1 MNNPITWTISRKTVL
16 ATAMTAVLLAACA
29 GTPVAPD
36 GATAARSKLSALQ
49 ADPNL
54 ASRAPVAIEQADAA
68 VRIAEQP
75 EKNADLV
82 SHRVYL
88 ADRKIDIA
96 RAQAETRYAE
106 DQRTALSSQ
115 RETARLDSR
124 TREAD
129 SAKAAANV
137 ARNAAD
143 LARSDASLA
152 RSDADAANAATMEL
166 QRQIDAMQAKVTD
179 RGLVLT
185 LGDVLF
191 ASGTAELLSGA
202 TGNLDQLVSFL
213 GNYPTRTVMIEGHTD
228 NVGSSSSNQVLS
240 ERRADSVRSYLVRR
254 GVDAARLTTTGAGE
268 SAPVSSNDSTAGR
281 QQNRRVEV
289 IISNP
294 ALAAR

>member
-1 MNNPITWTISRKTVL
+1 MNNPITWTISRKTML
-16 ATAMTAVLLAACA
+16 ATAMTTVLLAACA
-29 GTPVAPD
+29 GTPMAPD
-36 GATAARSKLSALQ
+36 GAVAARAKLSALQ

-54 ASRAPVAIEQADAA
+54 ASRAPVAIDQADAA

-75 EKNADLV
+75 EKNVDLV
-82 SHRVYL
+82 SHRVYV
-88 ADRKIDIA
+88 ADRKIEIA

-115 RETARLDSR
+115 REAARLDSR

-129 SAKAAANV
+129 SANAAASV
-137 ARNAAD
+137 ARNDAD
-143 LARSDASLA
+143 LA
-152 RSDADAANAATMEL
+152 RSDADAANAATAEL

-191 ASGTAELLSGA
+191 ATGTAELRSGA
-202 TGNLDQLVSFL
+202 TSNLDQLVTFL

-228 NVGSSSSNQVLS
+228 NVGSGSSNQLLS
-240 ERRADSVRSYLVRR
+240 ERRADSVRSHLVRR
-254 GVDAARLTTTGAGE
+254 GIDAGRLTTSGAGE
-268 SAPVSSNDSTAGR
+268 STPVASNDSAAGR

-294 ALAAR
+294 ALAAS

>member
-1 MNNPITWTISRKTVL
+1 MNNPITWTLRSKTVL

-29 GTPVAPD
+29 GTPAAPD
-36 GATAARSKLSALQ
+36 GATAARAKLSALQ

-54 ASRAPVAIEQADAA
+54 GSRAPVAIDQADAA

-75 EKNADLV
+75 EKDIDLA

-137 ARNAAD
+137 ARNDAD
-143 LARSDASLA
+143 LA

-166 QRQIDAMQAKVTD
+166 QKQIDAMQAKVTD

-185 LGDVLF
+185 LGDVQF
-191 ASGTAELLSGA
+191 ATGTAELRSGA
-202 TGNLDQLVSFL
+202 TSNLDQLVTFL

-228 NVGSSSSNQVLS
+228 NVGSSSSNQLLS

-254 GVDAARLTTTGAGE
+254 GVDAARLTTSGAGE
-268 SAPVSSNDSTAGR
+268 STPVSSNDSAAGR

>member
-1 MNNPITWTISRKTVL
+1 MNNPITWTLRSKTVL

-36 GATAARSKLSALQ
+36 GATAARAKLSALQ

-54 ASRAPVAIEQADAA
+54 GSRAPVAIDQADAA

-75 EKNADLV
+75 EKDIDLV

-106 DQRTALSSQ
+106 DQRAALSSQ

-137 ARNAAD
+137 AR
-143 LARSDASLA
+143 
-152 RSDADAANAATMEL
+152 SDADAANAATMEL
-166 QRQIDAMQAKVTD
+166 QQQIDAMQAKVTD

-213 GNYPTRTVMIEGHTD
+213 GNYPTRTVLIEGHTD
-228 NVGSSSSNQVLS
+228 NVGSSSSNQLLS
-240 ERRADSVRSYLVRR
+240 ERRAESVNAYLVRR
-254 GVDAARLTTTGAGE
+254 GVDATRLSTSGAGE
-268 SAPVSSNDSTAGR
+268 STPVSSNDSAAGR

>member
-1 MNNPITWTISRKTVL
+1 MNNPITWTLRSKTVL

-36 GATAARSKLSALQ
+36 GATAARARLSALQ

-54 ASRAPVAIEQADAA
+54 GSRAPVAIDQADAA

-75 EKNADLV
+75 EKDIDLV

-137 ARNAAD
+137 AR
-143 LARSDASLA
+143 
-152 RSDADAANAATMEL
+152 SDADAANAATMEL
-166 QRQIDAMQAKVTD
+166 QKQIDAMQAKVTD

-213 GNYPTRTVMIEGHTD
+213 GNYPTRTVLIEGHTD
-228 NVGSSSSNQVLS
+228 SVGSSSSNQLLS

-254 GVDAARLTTTGAGE
+254 GVDAARLSTSGAGE
-268 SAPVSSNDSTAGR
+268 STPVSGNDSAAGR

>member
-1 MNNPITWTISRKTVL
+1 MNNPITWIISSKTIL
-16 ATAMTAVLLAACA
+16 ATAMTAVLLSACA

-36 GATAARSKLSALQ
+36 GATAARAKLSALQ

-54 ASRAPVAIEQADAA
+54 ASRASVAIDQADAA

-75 EKNADLV
+75 EKNVELV
-82 SHRVYL
+82 THRVYL

-106 DQRTALSSQ
+106 DQRATLSSQ

-129 SAKAAANV
+129 SAKAEANV
-137 ARNAAD
+137 ARNDAD
-143 LARSDASLA
+143 LA
-152 RSDADAANAATMEL
+152 RSDADAANAANAEL

-191 ASGTAELLSGA
+191 ASGTAELLPGA
-202 TGNLDQLVSFL
+202 AGNLDQLVSFL
-213 GNYPTRTVMIEGHTD
+213 GNYPTRTVLIEGHTD
-228 NVGSSSSNQVLS
+228 NVGSSSSNQLLS
-240 ERRADSVRSYLVRR
+240 ERGADSVRSHLVRR
-254 GVDAARLTTTGAGE
+254 GIDAGRLNTSGAGE
-268 SAPVSSNDSTAGR
+268 STPVSSNDSAAGR